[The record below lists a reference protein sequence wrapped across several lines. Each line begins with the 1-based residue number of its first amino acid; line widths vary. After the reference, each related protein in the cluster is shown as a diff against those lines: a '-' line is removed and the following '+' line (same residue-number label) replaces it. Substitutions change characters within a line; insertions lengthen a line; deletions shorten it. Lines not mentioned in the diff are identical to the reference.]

1 MYNVLTLNK
10 IAAVGTKRLGDNY
23 TCGDSVADPD
33 AILVRSASMHEMAFG
48 DNLLAIARAGAGTNN
63 IPKDVCAEQGICV
76 FNTPGANAN
85 AVKELVLTGL
95 LLASRKVV
103 EGIEWAKTL
112 KGTGDEMGKK
122 VEKGKSQFVGPE
134 ITGKTLGV
142 VGLGAIGILVANVAV
157 AVGMD
162 VIGYDPFL
170 SEANKAKLDPAVKI
184 MNSNEEVMVNCDY
197 LSIHVPLLPD
207 TKDMVDADMIAK
219 MRDGVRILNYSRMSP
234 TSATTRS
241 SARRTLSSFRTSA
254 LLPPSRRTTAR
265 SWLATR
271 SRIISKT
278 ATSSTPST
286 IPASPFP
293 ETAAESPSSARLTR
307 TSRRLPS
314 RA

>member
-122 VEKGKSQFVGPE
+122 VEKGKSQFVRQ
-134 ITGKTLGV
+134 
-142 VGLGAIGILVANVAV
+142 
-157 AVGMD
+157 
-162 VIGYDPFL
+162 DP
-170 SEANKAKLDPAVKI
+170 
-184 MNSNEEVMVNCDY
+184 
-197 LSIHVPLLPD
+197 
-207 TKDMVDADMIAK
+207 
-219 MRDGVRILNYSRMSP
+219 
-234 TSATTRS
+234 
-241 SARRTLSSFRTSA
+241 RR
-254 LLPPSRRTTAR
+254 
-265 SWLATR
+265 
-271 SRIISKT
+271 
-278 ATSSTPST
+278 
-286 IPASPFP
+286 
-293 ETAAESPSSARLTR
+293 
-307 TSRRLPS
+307 RRLGCDRHS
-314 RA
+314 GRQCGGRRRHGRYRL